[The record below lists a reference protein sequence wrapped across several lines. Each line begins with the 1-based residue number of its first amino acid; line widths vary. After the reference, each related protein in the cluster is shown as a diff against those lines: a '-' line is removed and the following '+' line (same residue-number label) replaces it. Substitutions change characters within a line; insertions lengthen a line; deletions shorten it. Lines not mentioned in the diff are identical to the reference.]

1 MAKVA
6 FGMKKGLSKE
16 DKKLINDAPLVENN
30 RTMRGKKNRSITV
43 MCSQEDY
50 DTFNNFINENGLSRS
65 KFIRQA
71 IKAEMVKRE
80 TESAQIRKALNPVWE
95 DEPFLI
101 SDAAKFWNVSLYRI
115 RDAIHGGGG
124 RPPKFL
130 WNEWKRINGTNFIVT
145 RKGMTRVFGKQV
157 VYPEETVFDKLQ
169 AEASERAAEENDNK

>member
-1 MAKVA
+1 MDKVTSDMEKSL
-6 FGMKKGLSKE
+6 FNE
-16 DKKLINDAPLVENN
+16 DKTLINDGPLVENQ

-71 IKAEMVKRE
+71 IKAEMMKRE
-80 TESAQIRKALNPVWE
+80 AEATQIRKALNPVWD

-101 SDAAKFWNVSLYRI
+101 SDAAKYWNVSLYRI

-145 RKGMTRVFGKQV
+145 RKGMTRVFGKQI
-157 VYPEETVFDKLQ
+157 VYPEETVFDRLQ
-169 AEASERAAEENDNK
+169 AEASERAAEEDKK